1 VAYLDKLAVS
11 KDLEE
16 VQSKDKSDGQNV
28 LENIKSK

>member
-1 VAYLDKLAVS
+1 VAYLDKLAVP